1 MSDLRLLNVLQKLI
15 IVSTKDKDEMT
26 VQLEMIDQGVTI
38 GRLEMIGQDVMIAQ
52 LEMTD
57 QGVMIVLLEMID
69 QGVKDVQVVAE
80 TTKQEQEE
88 MTVQEKIIVMP
99 ETTDLGQAID
109 EEMTAALIKMKKKQD
124 ALQGLRGAKDSPVI
138 VHPWIDLRLNQP
150 NQGMLIRKRT
160 KANIEIKKTSSTS
173 SIAILTCSGTLKR
186 KLERRNP
193 RLNLK

>member
-1 MSDLRLLNVLQKLI
+1 MSDLRLLNVL
-15 IVSTKDKDEMT
+15 
-26 VQLEMIDQGVTI
+26 LEMI
-38 GRLEMIGQDVMIAQ
+38 
-52 LEMTD
+52 D
-57 QGVMIVLLEMID
+57 QGVMIVLLEMTD

-124 ALQGLRGAKDSPVI
+124 VLQGLRGAKDSPVTA
-138 VHPWIDLRLNQP
+138 HPWIDLRLNQA

-160 KANIEIKKTSSTS
+160 KANIEIKKISSTS
-173 SIAILTCSGTLKR
+173 SIATSICLGILRRRPER
-186 KLERRNP
+186 KKP

>member
-15 IVSTKDKDEMT
+15 IVRTKDKDEMT
-26 VQLEMIDQGVTI
+26 AQLETTDQGVMIVQLGTIDQGV
-38 GRLEMIGQDVMIAQ
+38 MIVH

-57 QGVMIVLLEMID
+57 QGVMIVLLEMTD

-88 MTVQEKIIVMP
+88 VTVQEKIIVMP

-124 ALQGLRGAKDSPVI
+124 VLQGLRGAKDSPVTA
-138 VHPWIDLRLNQP
+138 HPWIDLRLNQA

-160 KANIEIKKTSSTS
+160 KANIEIKKISSTS